1 MFGLL
6 VVSILGLICEY
17 CNTWECYFLF
27 FGRKNKFI
35 DSNFFFLEEKI
46 NLLIQTYNRSIEPTY
61 KLLKTI
67 NDLTIFRLVV

>member
-1 MFGLL
+1 MNIVTHGSVIFFFLEEKINLL
-6 VVSILGLICEY
+6 IQTS
-17 CNTWECYFLF
+17 
-27 FGRKNKFI
+27 
-35 DSNFFFLEEKI
+35 FFLEEKI